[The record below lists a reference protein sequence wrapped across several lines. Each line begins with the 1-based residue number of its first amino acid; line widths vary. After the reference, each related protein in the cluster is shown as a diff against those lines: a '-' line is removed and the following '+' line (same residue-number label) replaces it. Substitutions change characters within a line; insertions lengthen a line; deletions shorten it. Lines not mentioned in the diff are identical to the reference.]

1 MNLVLYKIEDYR
13 YVFIN
18 IREDGRRS
26 LRMVFWFMILKL
38 SSSKAHKLSIY
49 KAQKRSCSKALKLL
63 SSKTHK
69 HSCSKAPK
77 LWSNKVLK
85 LLSSKAFKLQSSQA
99 PKLLSS

>member
-38 SSSKAHKLSIY
+38 SSY
-49 KAQKRSCSKALKLL
+49 KALKLQSYQSTKL
-63 SSKTHK
+63 KNAH
-69 HSCSKAPK
+69 APK
-77 LWSNKVLK
+77 L
-85 LLSSKAFKLQSSQA
+85 SSS
-99 PKLLSS
+99 